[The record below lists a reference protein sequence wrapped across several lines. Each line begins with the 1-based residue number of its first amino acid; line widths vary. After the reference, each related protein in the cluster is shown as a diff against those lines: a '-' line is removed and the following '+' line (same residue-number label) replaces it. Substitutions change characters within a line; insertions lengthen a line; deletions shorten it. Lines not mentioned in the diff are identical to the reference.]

1 MEKYACLGC
10 FLIVLLAIVINLGIF
25 ALFMFLWNNVIT
37 LFWTSAPILTYWQA
51 AGCVIIIELII
62 GWLNRL
68 IK

>member
-1 MEKYACLGC
+1 MEKFACLGWL
-10 FLIVLLAIVINLGIF
+10 LIVLLAIVINLCIF
-25 ALFMFLWNNVIT
+25 GLFMFLWNNIII

-51 AGCVIIIELII
+51 AGCVIIIELIV

>member
-10 FLIVLLAIVINLGIF
+10 FLIVLLTIVINLGIF
-25 ALFMFLWNNVIT
+25 ALFMFLWNNVII

>member
-25 ALFMFLWNNVIT
+25 ALFMFLWNNVII